1 MELEC
6 EKYKEKVDSENAVC
20 RHPDDYCQ
28 FRSGCIIRFMER
40 ERRGQQKSSATIQAG
55 NTTAG
60 AE

>member
-28 FRSGCIIRFMER
+28 FRSGCIIRFMEK
-40 ERRGQQKSSATIQAG
+40 ERRGQQKPSVAIRSKSTVKAQQ
-55 NTTAG
+55 
-60 AE
+60 